1 VNGKINKMERY
12 LGVDLGEK
20 RVGLAVSDPT
30 LTIAQPLKTILF
42 TKFKT
47 LISDLEE
54 IINNYSISKIIVG
67 LPITMKGTYSQ
78 KTHDTV
84 ALVEKMQNALSIPI
98 EMFDERLT
106 TVQAHQTI
114 RQMGKKPSQERDK
127 VDQLAAV
134 HLLQNYLD
142 QERFRRIRNGT

>member
-1 VNGKINKMERY
+1 MERY

-20 RVGLAVSDPT
+20 RIGLAISDPT
-30 LTIAQPLKTILF
+30 LTIAQPLKTIIF
-42 TKFKT
+42 KKFKT
-47 LISDLEE
+47 LVSDLEAVIE
-54 IINNYSISKIIVG
+54 SYSVSKIIVG

-84 ALVEKMQNALSIPI
+84 AMIEKLKDAISIPI
-98 EMFDERLT
+98 EMLDERLT

-127 VDQLAAV
+127 VDQFAAV

-142 QERFRRIRNGT
+142 QERFRRIRNGI

>member
-1 VNGKINKMERY
+1 MERY
-12 LGVDLGEK
+12 LGIDLGEK

-30 LTIAQPLKTILF
+30 LTIAQPLKTIPYK
-42 TKFKT
+42 KFKT
-47 LISDLEE
+47 LISDLKEV
-54 IINNYSISKIIVG
+54 IKSYSISKIIVG

-84 ALVEKMQNALSIPI
+84 AMVEKIQNVLSIPI

-114 RQMGKKPSQERDK
+114 HQMGKKPSRVRDK

>member
-1 VNGKINKMERY
+1 MERY

-20 RVGLAVSDPT
+20 RVGLAISDPT
-30 LTIAQPLKTILF
+30 LTIAQPLKTIIF
-42 TKFKT
+42 KKFKT
-47 LISDLEE
+47 LVSDLEAVIE
-54 IINNYSISKIIVG
+54 SYSVSKIIVG

-84 ALVEKMQNALSIPI
+84 AMIEKLQAAISIPI
-98 EMFDERLT
+98 EMLDERLT

-127 VDQLAAV
+127 VDQFAAV

-142 QERFRRIRNGT
+142 QERFRRIRNGI

>member
-1 VNGKINKMERY
+1 MERY

-20 RVGLAVSDPT
+20 RIGLAISDPT
-30 LTIAQPLKTILF
+30 LTIAQPLKTIIF
-42 TKFKT
+42 KKFKT
-47 LISDLEE
+47 LVSDLEAVIE
-54 IINNYSISKIIVG
+54 SYSVSKIIVG

-84 ALVEKMQNALSIPI
+84 AMIEKLQDAISIPI
-98 EMFDERLT
+98 EMLDERLT

-127 VDQLAAV
+127 VDQFAAV

-142 QERFRRIRNGT
+142 QERFRRIRNGI

>member
-1 VNGKINKMERY
+1 MERY
-12 LGVDLGEK
+12 LGVDLAEK
-20 RVGLAVSDPT
+20 RIGLAISDPT
-30 LTIAQPLKTILF
+30 LTIAQPLKTIIF
-42 TKFKT
+42 KKFKT
-47 LISDLEE
+47 LVSDLEAVIE
-54 IINNYSISKIIVG
+54 SYSVSKIIVG

-84 ALVEKMQNALSIPI
+84 AMIEKLQDAISIPI
-98 EMFDERLT
+98 EMLDERLT

-127 VDQLAAV
+127 VDQFAAV

-142 QERFRRIRNGT
+142 QERFRRIRNGI

>member
-1 VNGKINKMERY
+1 MERY

-20 RVGLAVSDPT
+20 RIGLAISDPT
-30 LTIAQPLKTILF
+30 LTIAQPLKTIIF
-42 TKFKT
+42 KKFKT
-47 LISDLEE
+47 LVSDLEAVIE
-54 IINNYSISKIIVG
+54 SYSVSKIIVG

-84 ALVEKMQNALSIPI
+84 AMIEKLQDAISIPI
-98 EMFDERLT
+98 EMLDERLT

-142 QERFRRIRNGT
+142 QERARRIRNGT